1 MMLGSHSAS
10 LNCEIEY
17 YIFQAQSRVS
27 LAQNRSQVKPIR
39 RIHQVQIQATGKR
52 HKASVDRLAPARQ
65 TAIAPSRRFSYGLGQ
80 SQNGYMDIGSGYA
93 AVFQYGSRR
102 LRSSVS
108 TSESTKHG
116 SKTADLVQ
124 ILAVCTNAAR
134 ST

>member
-80 SQNGYMDIGSGYA
+80 NGYREWLCIGFSVRFQDA
-93 AVFQYGSRR
+93 AFIGVDVGVYEAWLKDG
-102 LRSSVS
+102 
-108 TSESTKHG
+108 
-116 SKTADLVQ
+116 
-124 ILAVCTNAAR
+124 
-134 ST
+134 

>member
-17 YIFQAQSRVS
+17 YIFQAQIRVS

-39 RIHQVQIQATGKR
+39 QIHQVQIQATGKR

-80 SQNGYMDIGSGYA
+80 NGYMDIGSSYA

-116 SKTADLVQ
+116 SKMADLVQ